1 MYLCFVCCKQK
12 TAYEMRISDWSSDV
26 CSSDLDDL
34 ADITLARKVMETAAL
49 KRAFERGGDDW
60 EAGILA
66 AYHRLERF
74 GQRMDNAP
82 VENLGEFGELHK
94 AFHVAL
100 IAACGSPRLL
110 DEQAR
115 LYDQAERYRHRMLTA
130 YQIGRATV

>member
-1 MYLCFVCCKQK
+1 MS
-12 TAYEMRISDWSSDV
+12 A
-26 CSSDLDDL
+26 DDL
-34 ADITLARKVMETAAL
+34 ADITLARKVIETAAL

-74 GQRMDNAP
+74 VQRMDNAP

-100 IAACGSPRLL
+100 LPACGSPRLL
-110 DEQAR
+110 DAQAR
-115 LYDQAERYRHRMLTA
+115 QAGRDAWRERGYHLR
-130 YQIGRATV
+130 